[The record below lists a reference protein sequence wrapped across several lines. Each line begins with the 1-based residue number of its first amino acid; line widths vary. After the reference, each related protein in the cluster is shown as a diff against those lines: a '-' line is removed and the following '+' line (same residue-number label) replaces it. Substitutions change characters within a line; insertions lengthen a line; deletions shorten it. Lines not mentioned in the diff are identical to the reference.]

1 MVSRSKS
8 PLFTLAPL
16 LTAPCLALAQASASN
31 PLSNPASVPAG
42 APDATLD
49 AVQVIGNRLNGARN
63 AVDPSVG
70 ASAFRFD
77 RKDIDNLPMG
87 SATPLNEVLVRTPG
101 VAQDS
106 FGGIHLRG
114 AHGNLQY
121 RINGIILP
129 DAISGFG
136 QALDTRIAS
145 EINVLTG
152 ALPAQFGMRTAGV
165 VDIRTRD
172 GEFARES
179 NLGLIAGSRDH
190 REAGIDTSGQS
201 GPLAWFFSGSFNRSN
216 LGIEAPSPQVN
227 PTHNRANLAKGFGYL
242 SFALDQDSRLSLLF
256 GASNNRFQIPTRPG
270 VNPAWNLAGATPPA
284 SIDIGA
290 RQRETGSF
298 QSLAWQRSRG
308 EDETQVALFHRYSA
322 IDYFPDLT
330 GDLTYNGVA
339 SRVSRAND
347 TTGVQADGSWRL
359 DRSHTLKAGLIAS
372 TVRYSTLSSALAF
385 PADIDGNQTSDTP
398 LGIEDNHRATS
409 QSAGL
414 YLQDEWRAT
423 RALTVNYGARLDW
436 VSAALNEHQLSPRL
450 GLVYELAPGT
460 RLHAGYARYFTPPA
474 TEKIDSTSVAL
485 YQGTTNALPGTGNAP
500 LRAER
505 SHYYDAGIS
514 HQASRELT
522 VGLDAWYREARHLQ
536 DEGQFGQALIFSG
549 FNYARGRM
557 VGTDLSATWRHDNV
571 SAWLNAGYLVAKA
584 TQIETAQFN
593 FGASE
598 TAWLA
603 SNWIYVDHDQ
613 RWSLS
618 SGLAWQQG
626 KTIWSTDAVFGTGL
640 RRTPEGATPN
650 SDHLPAYTRV
660 NASVRR
666 AFDVGGIGPVDA
678 RFTVLNVFDK
688 VYELRDGTGVGV
700 GAPQYGA
707 RRAFLLALNKRF

>member
-16 LTAPCLALAQASASN
+16 LTAPCLAFAQASSSN
-31 PLSNPASVPAG
+31 PVSAPPA
-42 APDATLD
+42 APEAALD
-49 AVQVIGNRLNGARN
+49 AVQVIGNRLNGARH

-70 ASAFRFD
+70 ASAFSFD

-87 SATPLNEVLVRTPG
+87 AATPLNEVLVRTPG
-101 VAQDS
+101 MAQDA
-106 FGGIHLRG
+106 FGGLHLRG
-114 AHGNLQY
+114 DHSNLQY

-129 DAISGFG
+129 AAISGFG

-172 GEFARES
+172 GAFDREGHI
-179 NLGLIAGSRDH
+179 GLLTGSRDR
-190 REAGIDTSGQS
+190 REAGADSSGQN
-201 GPLAWFFSGSFNRSN
+201 GPLAWFLSGSFNSSN
-216 LGIEAPSPQVN
+216 IGIEAPSPQVN
-227 PTHNRANLAKGFGYL
+227 PTHDRANLAKGFGYL
-242 SFALDQDSRLSLLF
+242 SYAIDEDSRLSVLF
-256 GASNNRFQIPTRPG
+256 GASNNRFQIPTRSG
-270 VNPAWNLAGATPPA
+270 VSPAYTLSGASVPA
-284 SIDIGA
+284 STDIAA

-298 QSLAWQRSRG
+298 QSLAWQRTRG
-308 EDETQVALFHRYSA
+308 EDEVQIALFHRYSA
-322 IDYFPDLT
+322 IDYFPDLA
-330 GDLTYNGVA
+330 GDLGYNGVA

-347 TTGVQADGSWRL
+347 TTGAQADGSWRL
-359 DRSHTLKAGLIAS
+359 DRSHTLKAGLVAS

-385 PADIDGNQTSDTP
+385 PADINGNQTSDMP
-398 LGIEDNHRATS
+398 LGIADNHSASS
-409 QSAGL
+409 QAAGV
-414 YLQDEWRAT
+414 YLQDEWKAT

-436 VSAALNEHQLSPRL
+436 VSAALREHQLSPRL
-450 GLVYELAPGT
+450 GLVYDIAPST
-460 RLHAGYARYFTPPA
+460 RLHAGYARYFSPPA

-485 YQGTTNALPGTGNAP
+485 YQGTTNALPGSGNAP

-505 SHYYDAGIS
+505 SHYYDAGLS
-514 HQASRELT
+514 HQVNRELT
-522 VGLDAWYREARHLQ
+522 LGLGAWYREVRHLQ
-536 DEGQFGQALIFSG
+536 DEGQFGQALLFSG

-557 VGTDLSATWRHDNV
+557 YGTDLSATWRHDTV

-603 SNWIYVDHDQ
+603 NNWIYVDHDQ

-626 KTIWSTDAVFGTGL
+626 KTTWSTDAVFGTGL
-640 RRTPEGATPN
+640 RRTPDGSPPN
-650 SDHLPAYTRV
+650 SDNLPAYTRV

-666 AFDVGGIGPVDA
+666 AFEVGGIGPVDA

-707 RRAFLLALNKRF
+707 RRAFLIAFNRRF

>member
-8 PLFTLAPL
+8 LPCTLAPL
-16 LTAPCLALAQASASN
+16 LAVPCLALAQSAA
-31 PLSNPASVPAG
+31 PAQPIAAETV
-42 APDATLD
+42 LD
-49 AVQVIGNRLNGARN
+49 AVQVIGKRLDGARN
-63 AVDPSVG
+63 AVDPGVG
-70 ASAFRFD
+70 ASAFAFD

-101 VAQDS
+101 MAQDS

-114 AHGNLQY
+114 DHGNLQY

-172 GEFARES
+172 GEFAREG
-179 NLGLIAGSRDH
+179 NLGLMAGSRDR
-190 REAGIDTSGQS
+190 REAGMDTSGQN
-201 GPLAWFFSGSFNRSN
+201 GPLAWFLSGSFNSSN
-216 LGIEAPSPQVN
+216 IGIEAPSPQIN
-227 PTHNRANLAKGFGYL
+227 PTHDRANLAKGFGYL
-242 SFALDQDSRLSLLF
+242 SFSVDDDNRLSLLF

-270 VNPAWNLAGATPPA
+270 VSAAYSLAGSTPP
-284 SIDIGA
+284 SSTDIAA

-308 EDETQVALFHRYSA
+308 ADELQIALFHRYSA
-322 IDYFPDLT
+322 VDYFPDLA
-330 GDLTYNGVA
+330 GDLAYNGVA
-339 SRVSRAND
+339 SRVSRANE
-347 TTGVQADGSWRL
+347 TTGAQADGSWRL
-359 DRSHTLKAGLIAS
+359 DRSHTLKAGLVAS

-385 PADIDGNQTSDTP
+385 PADINGNQTSDLP
-398 LGIEDNHRATS
+398 LSIEDNHSATS
-409 QSAGL
+409 QSAGV
-414 YLQDEWRAT
+414 YVQDEWRAT
-423 RALTVNYGARLDW
+423 RSLTVNAGARLDW
-436 VSAALNEHQLSPRL
+436 VSAAMSEHQLSPRL
-450 GLVYELAPGT
+450 GLVYDLAPGT
-460 RLHAGYARYFTPPA
+460 RLHAGYARYFTPPS

-485 YQGTTNALPGTGNAP
+485 YQGTTNALPGSGNAP

-505 SHYYDAGIS
+505 SNYYDAGLS
-514 HQASRELT
+514 HQVNRELSI
-522 VGLDAWYREARHLQ
+522 GLDAYYREVRHLQ

-557 VGTDLSATWRHDNV
+557 FGTDLSATWRHDNV
-571 SAWLNAGYLVAKA
+571 SAWLNAGYVVAKA
-584 TQIETAQFN
+584 TQIETGQFN
-593 FGASE
+593 FGTSE
-598 TAWLA
+598 AAWLA
-603 SNWIYVDHDQ
+603 NNWIYVDHDQ

-640 RRTPEGATPN
+640 RRTPEGAPPN
-650 SDHLPAYTRV
+650 SDHLPAYTHV
-660 NASVRR
+660 NASVRHPIE
-666 AFDVGGIGPVDA
+666 AAGIGPVEM

-707 RRAFLLALNKRF
+707 RRAFLVALNKRF